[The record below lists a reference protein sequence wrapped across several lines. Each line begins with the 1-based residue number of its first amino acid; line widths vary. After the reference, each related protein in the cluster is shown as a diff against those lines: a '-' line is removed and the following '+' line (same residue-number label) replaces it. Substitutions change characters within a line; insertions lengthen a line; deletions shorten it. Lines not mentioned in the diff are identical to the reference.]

1 MKVFLKDIL
10 LYGYHGIH
18 DLEKKVGTEF
28 SINITMD
35 IDLPETN
42 IMLDDTIDY
51 SVVFSLLKEE
61 FLIATPLLENLAIR
75 ISERIKSVFPL
86 MNKIQV
92 NIIKYNAPIVGFQGE
107 VGIEFEK
114 TYSL

>member
-18 DLEKKVGTEF
+18 DLERKVGTEF
-28 SINITMD
+28 SINIYMD
-35 IDLPETN
+35 IDVSETT
-42 IMLDDTIDY
+42 ITLDDTIDY

-75 ISERIKSVFPL
+75 ISERIKSVYPL

-92 NIIKYNAPIVGFQGE
+92 NIIKHNAPIYGLQGQ

-114 TYSL
+114 NYTV

>member
-1 MKVFLKDIL
+1 MKVFLKNIL

-18 DLEKKVGTEF
+18 DLERKVGTEF
-28 SINITMD
+28 SINLNMD
-35 IDLPETN
+35 IDIQTIN
-42 IMLDDTIDY
+42 ITLDETIDY

-75 ISERIKSVFPL
+75 ISERIKLVYPL

-92 NIIKYNAPIVGFQGE
+92 NIIKHNAPIEGFQGE

>member
-18 DLEKKVGTEF
+18 DLERKVGTEF
-28 SINITMD
+28 SINIYMD
-35 IDLPETN
+35 IDVSETT
-42 IMLDDTIDY
+42 ITLDDTIDY

-75 ISERIKSVFPL
+75 ISERIKSVYPL
-86 MNKIQV
+86 MIKIQV
-92 NIIKYNAPIVGFQGE
+92 NIIKHNAPIEGFQGE